1 VGQIEWL
8 LYGSGHVHG
17 LQHNGNALI
26 DFERDALHRETGRTL
41 LGQDQQGAPGALK
54 VQRRWD
60 ALGRLQGLATQGLQG
75 AAQLPQVLIG
85 QLSQRQY
92 HYDALGQLTA
102 VQTPAETLRYGYD
115 AAGRLRAM
123 QQGQQQQRW
132 NVDPAGNRLPQPLAP
147 GQAPEADWA
156 SQVHAH
162 WKQQDFN
169 LLGQAEGAASGTG
182 AVTRWPDNR
191 IGFTDTAA
199 WRYDA
204 QGNRVEQLRQDGQ
217 RQQLI
222 YDGANQ
228 LIEVS
233 SQGPTIG
240 QQAAVGI
247 STSRYVYDALG
258 RRLKKRSASESGQA
272 SSYYGWDGD
281 RLIHT
286 EHTDARKPEQR
297 QITHT
302 VYEPGSFTPLVQ
314 LSTAGEDQS
323 KPQVLALMAGDE
335 DDDSPMARMLDALPS
350 DMRQALDHSLHLAMH
365 EGIPA
370 PMQALMGEDQSQNT
384 LQRLTGLREQ
394 LEKQEQ
400 TQQTPITVRHY
411 HCDHLGT
418 PLALTDQ
425 NQQIVWAARLDPW
438 GNVEQEFNPH
448 DIEQSIRLPGQH
460 HDKETGLYYNRHRYY
475 DPHIG
480 SYVNQDP
487 IDLRGGANLYRYA
500 NNSLSQID
508 STGLNAVVIRGG
520 LNGARGG
527 AALGAYFGPI
537 GAAIGGVAGAII
549 VAGVAWYGSKKAIEM
564 LSAKTPEQLSADHQA
579 AANDRTKPGY
589 GGNCTPDEHDDLK
602 RKQESACDKSKSL
615 TCAKP
620 EIDYGK
626 AELIQECIDARIN
639 IARKCFAG
647 GDDGHNQQIN
657 QLKAIIGK
665 CTGHRW

>member
-1 VGQIEWL
+1 MRVVQLSAPAERGAPPVLLPQPRPLVSYTYSEAGDLIE
-8 LYGSGHVHG
+8 VR
-17 LQHNGNALI
+17 NALGDVTRRFAYTHHI
-26 DFERDALHRETGRTL
+26 LTEQTNAAGLATRYHYTQPGPQGKVLRNWTSDARQWRFDYGGGFTDVTFTTADDPVGRTQRWYHDDEKNYTGHRDALGGRLTRTL
-41 LGQDQQGAPGALK
+41 DLFGN
-54 VQRRWD
+54 
-60 ALGRLQGLATQGLQG
+60 
-75 AAQLPQVLIG
+75 
-85 QLSQRQY
+85 
-92 HYDALGQLTA
+92 LTE
-102 VQTPAETLRYGYD
+102 VTDE
-115 AAGRLRAM
+115 AGRSTRYTLNTL
-123 QQGQQQQRW
+123 G
-132 NVDPAGNRLPQPLAP
+132 LPTEITEP
-147 GQAPEADWA
+147 G
-156 SQVHAH
+156 
-162 WKQQDFN
+162 
-169 LLGQAEGAASGTG
+169 GAT
-182 AVTRWPDNR
+182 TRWPDNR
-191 IGFTDTAA
+191 IGFSEQAA
-199 WRYDA
+199 WRYDDC
-204 QGNRVEQLRQDGQ
+204 GNRVEQLEQSGQ
-217 RQQLI
+217 HQRLG
-222 YDGANQ
+222 YDGAHQ
-228 LIEVS
+228 LVEVI
-233 SQGPTIG
+233 SQGPAIG

-286 EHTDARKPEQR
+286 EHTDALKPEQR

-350 DMRQALDHSLHLAMH
+350 DMHQALEQSLRQAMQ

-370 PMQALMGEDQSQNT
+370 PMQVLMGEDQSQNT

-448 DIEQSIRLPGQH
+448 DIDQSIRLPGQH
-460 HDKETGLYYNRHRYY
+460 HDKDTGLYYNRHRYY

>member
-1 VGQIEWL
+1 
-8 LYGSGHVHG
+8 
-17 LQHNGNALI
+17 
-26 DFERDALHRETGRTL
+26 
-41 LGQDQQGAPGALK
+41 
-54 VQRRWD
+54 
-60 ALGRLQGLATQGLQG
+60 
-75 AAQLPQVLIG
+75 
-85 QLSQRQY
+85 
-92 HYDALGQLTA
+92 
-102 VQTPAETLRYGYD
+102 
-115 AAGRLRAM
+115 
-123 QQGQQQQRW
+123 
-132 NVDPAGNRLPQPLAP
+132 
-147 GQAPEADWA
+147 
-156 SQVHAH
+156 
-162 WKQQDFN
+162 
-169 LLGQAEGAASGTG
+169 
-182 AVTRWPDNR
+182 
-191 IGFTDTAA
+191 
-199 WRYDA
+199 
-204 QGNRVEQLRQDGQ
+204 
-217 RQQLI
+217 
-222 YDGANQ
+222 
-228 LIEVS
+228 
-233 SQGPTIG
+233 
-240 QQAAVGI
+240 
-247 STSRYVYDALG
+247 
-258 RRLKKRSASESGQA
+258 
-272 SSYYGWDGD
+272 
-281 RLIHT
+281 
-286 EHTDARKPEQR
+286 
-297 QITHT
+297 
-302 VYEPGSFTPLVQ
+302 
-314 LSTAGEDQS
+314 
-323 KPQVLALMAGDE
+323 
-335 DDDSPMARMLDALPS
+335 
-350 DMRQALDHSLHLAMH
+350 
-365 EGIPA
+365 
-370 PMQALMGEDQSQNT
+370 
-384 LQRLTGLREQ
+384 
-394 LEKQEQ
+394 
-400 TQQTPITVRHY
+400 VRHY

-448 DIEQSIRLPGQH
+448 DIDQSIRLPGQH
-460 HDKETGLYYNRHRYY
+460 HDKDTGLYYNRHRYY